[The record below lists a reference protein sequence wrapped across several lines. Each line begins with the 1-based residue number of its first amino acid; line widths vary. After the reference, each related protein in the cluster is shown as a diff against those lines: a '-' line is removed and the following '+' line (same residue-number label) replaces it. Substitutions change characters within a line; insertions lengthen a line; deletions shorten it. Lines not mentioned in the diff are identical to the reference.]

1 MLDSARSLD
10 ALDRI
15 GEGIFALDAD
25 GRIAYVNRTAQRLLP
40 PLIGAVRRAA
50 RHGHL
55 GRLAFLRP
63 DARRRSP
70 FVAPSPTAFPVVH
83 TLRDPATGQ
92 MLELRLF
99 PSEEGMSGLLL
110 ESAPAPRRP
119 TCWTG

>member
-1 MLDSARSLD
+1 LLDSARSLD

-40 PLIGAVRRAA
+40 PLIGGGRDLLGTIIWNASPSFLQTPAGAALRRA
-50 RHGHL
+50 
-55 GRLAFLRP
+55 
-63 DARRRSP
+63 
-70 FVAPSPTAFPVVH
+70 VADRVPVRQ
-83 TLRDPATGQ
+83 TLRDPATGGT
-92 MLELRLF
+92 LELRLF

-110 ESAPAPRRP
+110 ESARPRAA

>member
-40 PLIGAVRRAA
+40 PLIGASRELLGTVIWDASPSFLQTPAGAALRRAVA
-50 RHGHL
+50 D
-55 GRLAFLRP
+55 RL
-63 DARRRSP
+63 
-70 FVAPSPTAFPVVH
+70 PVRH

-92 MLELRLF
+92 MLELRC
-99 PSEEGMSGLLL
+99 S
-110 ESAPAPRRP
+110 RRRK
-119 TCWTG
+119 G